1 MVSNSSYKQ
10 NLFVVFG
17 TENALLALI
26 PIKRKLLHPSAF
38 TY

>member
-1 MVSNSSYKQ
+1 MISNESYKQ

-17 TENALLALI
+17 TENVLKALI